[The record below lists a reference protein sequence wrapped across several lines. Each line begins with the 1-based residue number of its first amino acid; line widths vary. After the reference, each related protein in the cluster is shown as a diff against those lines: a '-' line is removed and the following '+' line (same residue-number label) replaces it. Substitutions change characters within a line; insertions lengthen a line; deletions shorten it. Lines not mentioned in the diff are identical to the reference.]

1 MRSRAAA
8 FAVLALAALTLA
20 PLAPARGQM
29 IPPHPTLRDFE
40 PLGEYVLM
48 VGGAPL
54 PGVKMF
60 RSEKAGAAVL
70 MTGPGLR
77 SALLLMPRDKA
88 LQRVDPAKVVV
99 GADGRAFLLADAQPV
114 RESGFTV
121 EGMEIAFTVEGKP
134 ARLKEKPYLL
144 GLHPAKDL
152 LAHDVAYAFRAK
164 QYNPSPALVKALRQ
178 AVQPIRVR
186 VFFGNW
192 CPHCQQMVPRIL
204 RLSEALAGSQV
215 RFEFYG
221 LPSPFDKEP
230 EAKRMGITG
239 VPTGVVYRG
248 TKEVGRIAGGEW
260 SIPEL
265 AIKKV
270 LDDSAPKA
278 SR

>member
-1 MRSRAAA
+1 MRFR
-8 FAVLALAALTLA
+8 VLTLALAVLTLL
-20 PLAPARGQM
+20 PLSPARGQM
-29 IPPHPTLRDFE
+29 IPLHPLLRDFE
-40 PLGEYVLM
+40 PMGEYALVI
-48 VGGAPL
+48 GGAPL

-77 SALLLMPRDKA
+77 SALLLIPREKA
-88 LQRVDPAKVVV
+88 VQRVDPVKVVV
-99 GADGRAFLLADAQPV
+99 GADGRAALLADAQPV
-114 RESGFTV
+114 RESGFAV
-121 EGMEIAFTVEGKP
+121 EGMDIVFTVEGTP

-144 GLHPAKDL
+144 GLHPGKDL
-152 LAHDVAYAFRAK
+152 LDNDAAYAFRAR

-178 AVQPIRVR
+178 AVNPIRVR
-186 VFFGNW
+186 VFFGSW
-192 CPHCQQMVPRIL
+192 CPHCGQMVPRIL
-204 RLSEALAGSQV
+204 RLADALAGSQV

-230 EAKRMGITG
+230 EASRMGITG

-248 TKEVGRIAGGEW
+248 TREVGRIAGGEW

-270 LDDSAPKA
+270 LDASAPKA

>member
-1 MRSRAAA
+1 MKSRLLLA
-8 FAVLALAALTLA
+8 FAVLTLLPLAA
-20 PLAPARGQM
+20 ARGQM
-29 IPPHPTLRDFE
+29 IPLHSLLRDFE
-40 PLGEYVLM
+40 PMGEYVLM

-54 PGVKMF
+54 PAVKMY

-77 SALLLMPRDKA
+77 SALLLMPRDKVV
-88 LQRVDPAKVVV
+88 QRVDPAKVVV
-99 GADGRAFLLADAQPV
+99 GADGRAALLADAQPV

-121 EGMEIAFTVEGKP
+121 EGMEVVFTVEGKP

-144 GLHPAKDL
+144 GPHPGKDL
-152 LAHDVAYAFRAK
+152 LDHDVAYAFRAR

-178 AVQPIRVR
+178 AVNPIRVR

-192 CPHCQQMVPRIL
+192 CPHCGQMVPRIL
-204 RLSEALAGSQV
+204 RLADALAGSQV

-248 TKEVGRIAGGEW
+248 TKEVGRIAGNEW

-265 AIKKV
+265 AIKKI
-270 LDDSAPKA
+270 LDASAPKA

>member
-1 MRSRAAA
+1 MRSRLLLA
-8 FAVLALAALTLA
+8 FAVLTLL
-20 PLAPARGQM
+20 PLSAARGQM
-29 IPPHPTLRDFE
+29 IPLHSLLRDFE
-40 PLGEYVLM
+40 PMGEYVLM

-54 PGVKMF
+54 PDVKMY

-70 MTGPGLR
+70 MTGAGLR

-88 LQRVDPAKVVV
+88 VQRVDPAKVVV
-99 GADGRAFLLADAQPV
+99 GADGRAALLADAQPV

-121 EGMEIAFTVEGKP
+121 EGMEVVFTVEGKP

-144 GLHPAKDL
+144 GPHPGKDL
-152 LAHDVAYAFRAK
+152 LDHDVAYAFRAR

-178 AVQPIRVR
+178 AVNPIRVR

-192 CPHCQQMVPRIL
+192 CPHCGQMVPRIL
-204 RLSEALAGSQV
+204 RLADALAGSQV

-230 EAKRMGITG
+230 EARRMGITG

-248 TKEVGRIAGGEW
+248 TKEVGRIAGNEW

-265 AIKKV
+265 AIKKI
-270 LDDSAPKA
+270 LDASAPKA